1 MITPKSSSDQVKL
14 DLVIL
19 TSEGERHR
27 SRIGSCEPPTPPDF
41 PDILQNPS
49 SELRLPPRRS
59 IPTSPKFRRTSRSR
73 LADAVPRH
81 EVVLDQTKAA
91 P

>member
-1 MITPKSSSDQVKL
+1 M
-14 DLVIL
+14 
-19 TSEGERHR
+19 
-27 SRIGSCEPPTPPDF
+27 SRQPLPPDF
-41 PDILQNPS
+41 PDILQNPG

-59 IPTSPKFRRTSRSR
+59 IPSSPKFRRTSRSR
-73 LADAVPRH
+73 LADAVPLH